1 MMKSMMKA
9 AAVAL
14 VGSCSAICTTQADA
28 QIPPGLQNPQIEVV
42 YAVPSNPAFRPI
54 YDRLKQRQ
62 VLEELR
68 AFLAPLKLPRKLTL
82 TVDQCGA
89 SARPYKPQ
97 GPVTICYELVAQ
109 INQIASKLDASLQP
123 SVSSGAFILVALHEL
138 ALGVLDQLQIP
149 VWGRME
155 DAADRL
161 AALVM
166 LQFGED
172 LATRTLIGATALFTA
187 SGKTWTGS
195 DFGNAVSPDQ
205 QRYYNYLC
213 IAYGGAP
220 ITFKSLTIPDK
231 NGDQILPDERA
242 VRCEGEYA
250 QVLKAFN
257 LWIMPYV
264 DPNVLVKV
272 RAASWLQAGDL
283 K

>member
-1 MMKSMMKA
+1 MMRSITTA
-9 AAVAL
+9 AAVVLACACL
-14 VGSCSAICTTQADA
+14 AICPTGADA
-28 QIPPGLQNPQIEVV
+28 QILPGLQNPQIEIV
-42 YAVPSNPAFRPI
+42 YAVPSNAAYRPI
-54 YDRLKQRQ
+54 YDRLRQRQ

-68 AFLAPLKLPRKLTL
+68 AFLAPLRLPRKLTVS
-82 TVDQCGA
+82 VDQCGA
-89 SARPYKPQ
+89 ATRPYKPQ

-109 INQIASKLDASLQP
+109 IVQTASKLDASLQP
-123 SVSSGAFILVALHEL
+123 SVTAGAFILVALQTL
-138 ALGVLDQLQIP
+138 AHGVYDELQIP

-155 DAADRL
+155 DASDRL

-172 LATRTLIGATALFTA
+172 LAQRTILGATALFTA

-195 DFGNAVSPDQ
+195 DFGNALSPDE

-220 ITFKSLTIPDK
+220 ITFKFLTVPDK
-231 NGDQILPDERA
+231 NGEQTLPSARA
-242 VRCEGEYA
+242 ARCADEYA

-257 LWIMPYV
+257 LWIMPSV
-264 DPNVLVKV
+264 DPNLLVRV
-272 RAASWLQAGDL
+272 RATPWLQAGDL